1 MAHFLQKLKWKFDF
15 FPVWVKL
22 VTAYLQCLLNVS
34 RVLLRNF
41 KLLLARSIANLWWM
55 PMYILQVSSQVKRC
69 SLDLVRT
76 TELRIFNELNV
87 YKSAVAQLAVCL
99 FFLVKRKKTGKTLY
113 IIALKLFK
121 KPLSSSLY
129 KLQINF
135 IKRYTLTMHSMC
147 LGIKRTKNIQIHYS
161 SICHC

>member
-1 MAHFLQKLKWKFDF
+1 M
-15 FPVWVKL
+15 
-22 VTAYLQCLLNVS
+22 VTAYLRCLLNVS

-41 KLLLARSIANLWWM
+41 KLLLTRSIENVWWM

-69 SLDLVRT
+69 SLHLVRT

-87 YKSAVAQLAVCL
+87 YMSAVAQLAVCL
-99 FFLVKRKKTGKTLY
+99 FFLVKRKKTVKTLY

-147 LGIKRTKNIQIHYS
+147 LGIDRTKNIQIYYS
-161 SICHC
+161 LTCHC

>member
-1 MAHFLQKLKWKFDF
+1 MKIWLLSSMSKIG
-15 FPVWVKL
+15 
-22 VTAYLQCLLNVS
+22 TAYLQCLLSVS

-41 KLLLARSIANLWWM
+41 RLLLTRSVTNLWWSWM
-55 PMYILQVSSQVKRC
+55 SMYILQVSSQVKRC
-69 SLDLVRT
+69 SLDLLRT

-87 YKSAVAQLAVCL
+87 YKSAVAQLAVC
-99 FFLVKRKKTGKTLY
+99 FFFSLKKTVKTLY

-129 KLQINF
+129 KLQIHF

-147 LGIKRTKNIQIHYS
+147 RIERTKNIQIYYS
-161 SICHC
+161 STCHC